1 MDTIVILLVLFVLDG
16 EVSTF
21 AVSTKSMT
29 ECMVL
34 ESKTVDILP
43 QMLGRKPQAYAAK
56 CAEVKPYLTAT

>member
-21 AVSTKSMT
+21 AVSTKGMA

-56 CAEVKPYLTAT
+56 CAEVKPYLTAS

>member
-1 MDTIVILLVLFVLDG
+1 MDTIVILLVMFVLDG
-16 EVSTF
+16 EASTF

-56 CAEVKPYLTAT
+56 CAEVKPFVTAS

>member
-21 AVSTKSMT
+21 AVST
-29 ECMVL
+29 EGPAHCLVL
-34 ESKTVDILP
+34 ESKVASILP

-56 CAEVKPYLTAT
+56 CAEVKPYLTAS